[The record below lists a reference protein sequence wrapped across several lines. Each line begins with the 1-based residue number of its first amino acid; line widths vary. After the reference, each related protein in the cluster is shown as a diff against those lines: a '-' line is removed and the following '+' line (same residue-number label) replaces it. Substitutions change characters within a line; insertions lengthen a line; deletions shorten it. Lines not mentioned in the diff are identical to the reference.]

1 MRLKTLILIPVGIGL
16 LAYAAVK
23 GVLYYQVKSELDR
36 LASQVAPVARLTY
49 DGIASSL
56 RGGVAVNGVTLTPA
70 GAPAGIRIERVD
82 LRGDGPGFLL
92 DLLGGFDPQRPP
104 PRLRLAISR
113 MGIPLGSDY
122 LQGWSPGAATTPD
135 LCSLGGLLGQTEIE
149 RLGFRQRLADAQ
161 LRYDHDR
168 RAGELTLGLEFTL
181 DGLAGLSL
189 EMVLGNLPGN
199 LLGPG
204 VESPPTLRRFSL
216 HYHMDPDYMRR
227 AVDYC
232 AGQAGLQPAAF
243 VDGLFSRGADY
254 FASNLGF
261 IPGADLQAA
270 LHRLISRPGEL
281 LITAVP
287 DSRFNPARLQQYTAA
302 ELVRLLGINL
312 SVNDQPVTDLSFRL
326 AQGDAALS
334 PLFGDNAP
342 QTAVV
347 PGEGAAPSAAAPKK
361 PRARYIA
368 TPLAQLPRY
377 LGREARIF
385 GADRVEPQQGIM
397 MALRDQ
403 QLELEQRMHG
413 GKMTLYIPL
422 GKIRRA
428 EVLRRE

>member
-1 MRLKTLILIPVGIGL
+1 LKTLLLIPVVVGL
-16 LAYAAVK
+16 LAYAALK

-36 LASQVAPVARLTY
+36 LTSQVAPVARLTY

-56 RGGVAVNGVTLTPA
+56 RGSVAVTGVTLTPA
-70 GAPAGIRIERVD
+70 GAPAGIRIERVE
-82 LRGDGPGFLL
+82 LRGDGPDFLL
-92 DLLGGFDPQRPP
+92 ELLGGFDRQRPP
-104 PRLRLAISR
+104 QRLWLAVSR

-122 LQGWSPGAATTPD
+122 LPAWGPAVTTSLD

-149 RLGFRQRLADAQ
+149 RLGFRQRRADAR

-168 RAGELTLGLEFTL
+168 SSGELTLGLEFAL

-189 EMVLGNLPGN
+189 EMVLGNLH
-199 LLGPG
+199 GPG
-204 VESPPTLRRFSL
+204 VASLPTLGRFSL
-216 HYHMDPDYMRR
+216 HYRIDPDYMRR
-227 AVDYC
+227 AVEYC
-232 AGQAGLQPAAF
+232 AGQAGLQPAVF
-243 VDGLFSRGADY
+243 VDGLFSRGTDY

-270 LHRLISRPGEL
+270 LRRLVSRPGEL

-287 DSRFNPARLQQYTAA
+287 DSRFDPARLQRYTAA
-302 ELVRLLGINL
+302 ELVRLLGIKL

-326 AQGDAALS
+326 AQGDAELS
-334 PLFGDNAP
+334 PLFGDRIP
-342 QTAVV
+342 RTTAV
-347 PGEGAAPSAAAPKK
+347 PGEGAAPSAAAPKT

-368 TPLAQLPRY
+368 TPLAQLPHY

-385 GADRVEPQQGIM
+385 GADRAEPQQGIM

>member
-1 MRLKTLILIPVGIGL
+1 VVVGL
-16 LAYAAVK
+16 LAYAALK

-36 LASQVAPVARLTY
+36 LASQVAPVARLSY

-56 RGGVAVNGVTLTPA
+56 TGSVAVTGVTLMPA
-70 GAPAGIRIERVD
+70 GAPAGIRIERVE
-82 LRGDGPGFLL
+82 LRGDGPEFLL
-92 DLLGGFDPQRPP
+92 ELLGGFDRQRPP
-104 PRLRLAISR
+104 QRLRLVVSR

-122 LQGWSPGAATTPD
+122 LPAWGPAAATTPD

-149 RLGFRQRLADAQ
+149 RLGFRQRLADAR

-168 RAGELTLGLEFTL
+168 RSGVLTLGLEFAL

-189 EMVLGNLPGN
+189 EMVFGNLT
-199 LLGPG
+199 GPG
-204 VESPPTLRRFSL
+204 MESLPTLGRFSL
-216 HYHMDPDYMRR
+216 HYHIDPDYMRR
-227 AVDYC
+227 AVEYC
-232 AGQAGLQPAAF
+232 AGQVGLQPVAF

-254 FASNLGF
+254 FANNLGF
-261 IPGADLQAA
+261 IPGTDLQAA
-270 LHRLISRPGEL
+270 LHRLISRPGDL

-287 DSRFNPARLQQYTAA
+287 DSRFNPTRLQQYTAA
-302 ELVRLLGINL
+302 ELIRLLGIKL

-326 AQGDAALS
+326 AQGDAGLSS
-334 PLFGDNAP
+334 PLFGDSAP
-342 QTAVV
+342 RTAAV
-347 PGEGAAPSAAAPKK
+347 PGEGAAPSAPAPKT

-368 TPLAQLPRY
+368 TPLSQLPRY

-385 GADRVEPQQGIM
+385 GADRFEPQQGIM

-422 GKIRRA
+422 EKIRRA

>member
-1 MRLKTLILIPVGIGL
+1 MRLKTVLLIPVVVGL

-56 RGGVAVNGVTLTPA
+56 RGSVAVTGITLMPA
-70 GAPAGIRIERVD
+70 GAPAGIRIERVE
-82 LRGDGPGFLL
+82 LRGDGPEFLL
-92 DLLGGFDPQRPP
+92 ELLGGFDRQRPP
-104 PRLRLAISR
+104 QRLRLAVSR

-122 LQGWSPGAATTPD
+122 LPAWGSAAATTPD

-149 RLGFRQRLADAQ
+149 RLGFRQRLADAR

-168 RAGELTLGLEFTL
+168 RSGVLTLGLEFAL
-181 DGLAGLSL
+181 DGLAALSL
-189 EMVLGNLPGN
+189 EMVLGNLPG
-199 LLGPG
+199 PG
-204 VESPPTLRRFSL
+204 MESLPTLGRFSL
-216 HYHMDPDYMRR
+216 HYRIDPDYMRR
-227 AVDYC
+227 AVGYC

-254 FASNLGF
+254 FANNLGF
-261 IPGADLQAA
+261 IPGTDLQAG

-302 ELVRLLGINL
+302 ELVRLLGIKL
-312 SVNDQPVTDLSFRL
+312 SVNDQPVTDLGFRL
-326 AQGDAALS
+326 ARGDAGLS
-334 PLFGDNAP
+334 PLFGGSAP
-342 QTAVV
+342 QGAAV
-347 PGEGAAPSAAAPKK
+347 PGEGAAPSVPAPKS

-368 TPLAQLPRY
+368 TPLGQLPRY

-385 GADRVEPQQGIM
+385 GADQAEPQQGIM

-428 EVLRRE
+428 EVLRWE